1 MYYVIFSILASISI
15 LALLRWQKKRLKIL
29 KSNYE
34 LIKGQRDLKSIEYRE
49 LERENAAILENV
61 ESLIELYEITKE
73 LTKYLSFEEVFQVFH
88 GRLKEKITLEDC
100 RFVELEKDLSGLL
113 DYDFFPLKIDKEL
126 MGHLAIKGLRTEDK
140 DKFHILLNQFNLI
153 LKRVNLYARIE
164 ELSIT
169 DSLTGLYLRR
179 FFQKSLE
186 EEIVRSKKFGLK
198 FVFLMLDLDNF
209 KRYNDRYGHLVG
221 DVLLSTVARIV
232 KDSVRQID
240 VVARYGGEEFSVI
253 LPDIDREE
261 GEYVSLR
268 LCKAIEKEHIHAY
281 DEDLQITV
289 SIGGS
294 VFPEDAVDAEE
305 LIDKADLALYHAKQ
319 TGRNR
324 IYFWR
329 KGTVGGT
336 FAPGRR

>member
-15 LALLRWQKKRLKIL
+15 LALLHWQKKRLEIL

-100 RFVELEKDLSGLL
+100 RFVKLEKDLSGLP
-113 DYDFFPLKIDKEL
+113 DYDFFPLKIDKKL

-179 FFQKSLE
+179 FFQESLE
-186 EEIVRSKKFGLK
+186 EEIARSKKFGLK

-209 KRYNDRYGHLVG
+209 KKYNDRYGHLVG
-221 DVLLSTVARIV
+221 DVLLSTVARII

-329 KGTVGGT
+329 KGTVGGA

>member
-1 MYYVIFSILASISI
+1 MYYVIFFVLAAIFI
-15 LALLRWQKKRLKIL
+15 LALSRWQKKRLEKI
-29 KSNYE
+29 KAGYE
-34 LIKGQRDLKSIEYRE
+34 LIKGQWDLKLIEYRE
-49 LERENAAILENV
+49 LDRENAALLGNV
-61 ESLIELYEITKE
+61 ENLIELYEITKE
-73 LTKYLSFEEVFQVFH
+73 LTKYLSFEEIFQVFRD
-88 GRLKEKITLEDC
+88 RLKEKITLEDC
-100 RFVELEKDLSGLL
+100 RFAESDKDLAGLF
-113 DYDFFPLKIDKEL
+113 DYEFFPLMVEKEL
-126 MGHLAIKGLRTEDK
+126 LGNLAIKGIRTEDR

-153 LKRVNLYARIE
+153 LKRVNLYAKIE

-179 FFQKSLE
+179 FFQDRLE
-186 EEIVRSKKFGLK
+186 EEITRSKKFGLK

-209 KRYNDRYGHLVG
+209 KTYNDRYGHLVG
-221 DVLLSTVARIV
+221 DVLLSTVAKII
-232 KDSVRQID
+232 KDNVRQID
-240 VVARYGGEEFSVI
+240 IVARYGGEEFSVI

-268 LCKAIEKEHIHAY
+268 LCKAIEKELIHAY

-294 VFPEDAVDAEE
+294 VFSEDAADAQE

-324 IYFWR
+324 SCFWR
-329 KGTVGGT
+329 KGTS
-336 FAPGRR
+336 AKNA